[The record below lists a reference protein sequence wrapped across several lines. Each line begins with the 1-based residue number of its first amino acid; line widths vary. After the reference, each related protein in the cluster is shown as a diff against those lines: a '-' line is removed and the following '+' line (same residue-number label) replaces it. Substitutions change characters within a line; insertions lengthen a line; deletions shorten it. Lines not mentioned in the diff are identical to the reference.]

1 MATPFIT
8 TEEAIEAFRQ
18 GQMIILI
25 DDEDRENE
33 GDLIVAAEAVT
44 PEMINFMLTHGR
56 GLVCLPMSETMVE
69 RLDLPMMAKKN
80 ATKFQ
85 APFTVSIEA
94 TEGITTGISVHDRC
108 KTIQTAIDPS
118 STSEDVSTPGHV
130 FPLRAKKG
138 GVLARSGHTEGT
150 VDLAILAGL
159 KPAGVLCEILNE
171 DGTMARLPQLL
182 EFGKKHDLKIASIN
196 DLIAYRMRSERLVY
210 DVSTARLPMDPYG
223 DFTIKVVA
231 NKIDNVQHTVLIKGD
246 IDPDKP
252 TLVRVHSEC
261 LTGDVFNSTR
271 CDCGW
276 QLQSAMGKI
285 SEEGGVLLYMH
296 QEGRGIGLGNKI
308 KAYALQDT
316 EGLDTV
322 EANHRLGFKTD
333 HRDYGIG
340 SQILSYLGVKKMRLL
355 TNNPKK
361 IHGIDGYGIDIVSRE
376 PIEMLPHKNNL
387 RYLQTKRDKMG
398 HLLNLTDAL
407 EEEA

>member
-1 MATPFIT
+1 MTSPFATT
-8 TEEAIEAFRQ
+8 QEAIEEFRQ
-18 GQMIILI
+18 GKMVILV

-33 GDLIVAAEAVT
+33 GDLVVAAETIT
-44 PEMINFMLTHGR
+44 PEIINFMVTHGR
-56 GLVCLPMSETMVE
+56 GLVCLPMEEEMVD
-69 RLDLPMMAKKN
+69 RLDLPMMTQKN
-80 ATKFQ
+80 ATKYHT
-85 APFTVSIEA
+85 PFTVSIEA
-94 TEGITTGISVHDRC
+94 AQGVSTGISVQDRHE
-108 KTIQTAIDPS
+108 TIKVAIDPN
-118 STSEDVSTPGHV
+118 STAKDIVTPGHI

-150 VDLAILAGL
+150 VDLARLAGF

-182 EFGKKHDLKIASIN
+182 EFGKKHQLKVASIN
-196 DLIAYRMRSERLVY
+196 DLIAYRMRSEKLVY
-210 DVSTARLPMDPYG
+210 DVSTADLPLDPYG
-223 DFTIKVVA
+223 DFMIKVVA
-231 NKIDNVQHTVLIKGD
+231 NKIDNVQHIALIKGEV
-246 IDPDKP
+246 DPEKP
-252 TLVRVHSEC
+252 ILVRVHSEC

-276 QLQSAMGKI
+276 QLRSALATIGQ
-285 SEEGGVLLYMH
+285 EGGILLYMH

-322 EANHRLGFKTD
+322 EANHRLGFKAD

-355 TNNPKK
+355 TNNPRK
-361 IHGIDGYGIDIVSRE
+361 IHGIDGYGLEIVGRE
-376 PIEMLPHKNNL
+376 PIEMLPHKNNF

-398 HLLNLTDAL
+398 HLLNLADVM
-407 EEEA
+407 EVQK